1 MPEGHPFDVYLLAIP
16 TMPVGFEKLHGAAI
30 GSAIYRSPNRPSNLT
45 VRVLGIYRDDRV
57 RRAVK
62 TASTKTISIP
72 PNSMLRLM
80 KDTDREGMAVVRLS
94 VVPGSAGVPL
104 WESL

>member
-1 MPEGHPFDVYLLAIP
+1 MPEGQPFDFYLVEIP
-16 TMPVGFEKLHGAAI
+16 TMPAGFEHLRGAAI

-45 VRVLGIYRDDRV
+45 VRVLGIYRDDRS

-72 PNSMLRLM
+72 PNSVLRLM
-80 KDTDREGMAVVRLS
+80 KDTDREGLAVVRLS
-94 VVPGSAGVPL
+94 VVPGQSGRDL